1 MRSSQHSTAE
11 EETIGLLSTNEKIK
25 DQYVIRAVEYLH
37 LILYIVSW
45 TILFVFLL
53 LFINEFVDHAIPI
66 WAIFLVLWI
75 GHVLLLVVA
84 GSSIQLVLD
93 SMTSDGDEERTTALW
108 HQINERRIPLIQ
120 YLMYNL
126 AWILWTSMILWIFE
140 ILVFLST
147 MSLVEPYDCLVPIY
161 IVSGLAILTAFLCR
175 SSALSV
181 TITWILILTTVALI
195 HTKFLYPDRIEYS
208 DIFIPI
214 YILLA
219 YWIALCFYTVLLHA
233 IDVYRL
239 KVRDLVAIFSFTDVH
254 PLVKVAIPSSVDQTM
269 NISPPSSPQPSLIDC
284 VEYNSDITP

>member
-1 MRSSQHSTAE
+1 MQEHPYNLLTMRSSQYDSN
-11 EETIGLLSTNEKIK
+11 EETTGLLSTDEKIK
-25 DQYVIRAVEYLH
+25 DQYVIRAVEHLH
-37 LILYIVSW
+37 WILYVVSW
-45 TILFVFLL
+45 TILFVFLF

-75 GHVLLLVVA
+75 GHVLLLIVA

-93 SMTSDGDEERTTALW
+93 SMTSDGDEERTTASW

-126 AWILWTSMILWIFE
+126 AWVLWTSMILWIFE

-147 MSLVEPYDCLVPIY
+147 MSMVEPYDCLVPIY
-161 IVSGLAILTAFLCR
+161 IVSGLAILTAFVCR

-195 HTKFLYPDRIEYS
+195 HTKLLYPDRFDYS

-219 YWIALCFYTVLLHA
+219 YWIALCFYTVFLHA

-239 KVRDLVAIFSFTDVH
+239 KVGALAILS
-254 PLVKVAIPSSVDQTM
+254 
-269 NISPPSSPQPSLIDC
+269 
-284 VEYNSDITP
+284 

>member
-1 MRSSQHSTAE
+1 MRSSQYDSN
-11 EETIGLLSTNEKIK
+11 EETTGLLSTDEKIK
-25 DQYVIRAVEYLH
+25 DQYVIRAVEHLH
-37 LILYIVSW
+37 WILYVVSW
-45 TILFVFLL
+45 TILFVFLF

-75 GHVLLLVVA
+75 GHVLLLIVA

-93 SMTSDGDEERTTALW
+93 SMTSDGDEERTTASW
-108 HQINERRIPLIQ
+108 HQINERRIPWIQ

-126 AWILWTSMILWIFE
+126 AWVLWTSMILWIFE

-147 MSLVEPYDCLVPIY
+147 MSMVEPYDCLVPIY
-161 IVSGLAILTAFLCR
+161 IVSGLAILTAFVCR

-195 HTKFLYPDRIEYS
+195 HTKLLYPDRFDYS

-219 YWIALCFYTVLLHA
+219 YWIALCFYTVFWHA
-233 IDVYRL
+233 SDVYRL
-239 KVRDLVAIFSFTDVH
+239 KVGALAILS
-254 PLVKVAIPSSVDQTM
+254 
-269 NISPPSSPQPSLIDC
+269 
-284 VEYNSDITP
+284 